1 MGAGRAGTRAKASLA
16 SGVPLSHVRS
26 MALGADVVIAA
37 TDADVALSRLRANR
51 DVEFVDV
58 DRRRFP
64 AQAIVND
71 EFLSGQ
77 KYLTNDP
84 ASISAF
90 SAWQTTHGSAAVTV
104 AVLDTGY
111 RPHAA
116 ITGRFLAGYDM
127 ISDPGAAGDG
137 NGRDDD
143 ASDPGDYV
151 LPSEATAEC
160 GASNSSW
167 HGTGV
172 AGVIA
177 ANTND
182 GAWTAGIDWNA
193 NVLPVRVL
201 GKCGGFDSDIVDG
214 IAWAAGLPVPGV
226 PANPTPA
233 QVINLSLGGDRAC
246 PAYYLAV
253 IGAWSLFGIKK
264 RKR

>member
-1 MGAGRAGTRAKASLA
+1 MLRSLCRSFAVVLALALAGAAHADTRLVLKLRTDTAKSALTAKARIAKASLA

-151 LPSEATAEC
+151 LPSEATA
-160 GASNSSW
+160 
-167 HGTGV
+167 
-172 AGVIA
+172 
-177 ANTND
+177 
-182 GAWTAGIDWNA
+182 
-193 NVLPVRVL
+193 
-201 GKCGGFDSDIVDG
+201 
-214 IAWAAGLPVPGV
+214 
-226 PANPTPA
+226 
-233 QVINLSLGGDRAC
+233 
-246 PAYYLAV
+246 
-253 IGAWSLFGIKK
+253 
-264 RKR
+264 

>member
-1 MGAGRAGTRAKASLA
+1 MVLAGAAHADTRLILKLRADTAKSALTAKARIAKAALA
-16 SGVPLSHVRS
+16 SHVSLSHVRS
-26 MALGADVVIAA
+26 MALGADVVDAA
-37 TDADVALSRLRANR
+37 GDADAALARLRANP

-116 ITGRFLAGYDM
+116 MTGRFLAGYDM
-127 ISDPGAAGDG
+127 ISDPGVARDG

-151 LPSEATAEC
+151 LPSEATADC
-160 GASNSSW
+160 SAANSSW

-193 NVLPVRVL
+193 NIL
-201 GKCGGFDSDIVDG
+201 
-214 IAWAAGLPVPGV
+214 
-226 PANPTPA
+226 
-233 QVINLSLGGDRAC
+233 
-246 PAYYLAV
+246 
-253 IGAWSLFGIKK
+253 
-264 RKR
+264 